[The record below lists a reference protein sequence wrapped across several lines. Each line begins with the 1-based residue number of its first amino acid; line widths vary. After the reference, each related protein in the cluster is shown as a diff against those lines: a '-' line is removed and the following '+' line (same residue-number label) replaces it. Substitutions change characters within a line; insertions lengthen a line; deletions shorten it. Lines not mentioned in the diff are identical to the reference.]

1 MTQHGHPPPPKGVAA
16 AKSKAKQAAEQS
28 GTAGL
33 TEAQMMALREKF
45 DLDGDQMLTLSEFKG
60 LARQVAQMQGH
71 PAPSYSVLEDIF
83 DEFDTDFTGKMGG
96 EEFNWAYAT
105 LQLKLKEEATKEAS
119 RIVKLSIDRASGRK
133 LGLSLDEKT
142 LEVKDVKSDGLVAEW
157 NYANPTRA
165 LQIGHKIKKVN
176 GKPGLAGYSEELMN
190 SSVPVLKI
198 EAVPSSH
205 MQKPPRFYTIRLDR
219 SSGGKLGMQLEQPSL
234 EIQNLAVGG
243 LACKWNQEHPKER
256 IRPGDSIV
264 RVNDK
269 DGMAGFKEVMMNPSV
284 LVLDVQ
290 IAPLSRYHEEDDEI
304 TSESSVLTDEEE
316 ALERYKVIIQA
327 MQELSEAEKKR
338 RANAEKRRLKA
349 IREGKDTLRKLEA
362 SSADFYR
369 QMASATLPEDLTVQA
384 EEERRRRLAIE
395 ESRRQEERPAS
406 SLLPKMPSYDLDD
419 ASSTPSGRSTF
430 ACPCCGRLFHVFM
443 EGGRYHAVVAHGVEL
458 HGQNLALL
466 PSPGPPAATGGRLAT
481 PAQALEPPEA
491 IWMALTPVD
500 RIQRYFGSEVVPW
513 AETWEAVVHFFGF
526 TVDDDPFLPFYSL
539 FVVFW
544 GMCFLR
550 SWDRHCAVQAW
561 HWNVHGVENRP
572 EHRAEFVG
580 ELRTSRVT
588 GQLHRYYPEGKRFLA
603 YALSV
608 SWISFCVMICS
619 LNLQGF
625 MEESVTSLEQIFYIA
640 PLARLADHGAIFD
653 PNQKE
658 YFGLLAFGPIVLHVF
673 AIMNLNKLYRSVAE
687 WLTEQEN
694 HELLEHHQ
702 SSLMA
707 KRFMFEAFDCY
718 IVLFYVGFVQQETF
732 ESYDKSCCVCMA
744 WTACGEWL
752 GQQDPGLCGEYPS
765 SRVELSW
772 SMWKGGQWLYQVEVS
787 RRRAF
792 VFQVL
797 ELISKRQLS
806 RKEMACQAD
815 GSCEKPKN
823 KGGGVVLLQGVKR
836 HGKVQEHLQSE
847 DEECTPLGG
856 DPYYPYFREC
866 CQGTKQCG
874 ELGRLVLRVSA
885 AQSRKHSC
893 NKKEKEDDCW
903 STTVQKCRPEST
915 TSEAEAKDGSA
926 VRDGLVRKEPRRL
939 KHMSEV
945 AMSTLLKA
953 EESRKEQG
961 VRGDLLNPMS
971 QDWSGWNLLECRDKT
986 STTVSTASTTTGPT
1000 TTWTGGTGPTPTVL
1014 TIMWSWNVFFGNTRY
1029 DAMDRMFKA
1038 HDVDIANLQ
1047 EKRNHGETN
1056 NKLANIA
1063 EASGYASV
1071 NEWKQPHDW
1080 CGYNFHKPDWGHA
1093 WATELEVPGSR
1104 GVCGAMMYKGDA
1116 KFCVWGLHPIQR
1128 NNNVKYAKESIK
1140 IAADAMKK
1148 CSEEY
1153 NAPSKLRSVKWGYP
1167 LTKHHVVGWI
1177 FLGDFNTL
1185 DWRGAQHELEKRTGW
1200 GWPLGGVAAALGGVW
1215 MVISSQIVGD
1225 GTCWLEQAHFL
1236 EALEVLDQPHYEQF
1250 DDFLEMVIEFGYVT
1264 LFASAFPLAA
1274 VVSLVS
1280 NLIELKS
1287 DMFKLA
1293 CVYQRPISHR
1303 MKSIGIWRQLLH
1315 IIAGISIITNVM
1327 IFVMSEQL
1335 ASWTPSLYREA
1346 SLEDVQQGRR
1356 RRCST
1361 VEPKGTT
1368 TKWRDMQTSLGG
1380 KKGHTNLT

>member
-1 MTQHGHPPPPKGVAA
+1 
-16 AKSKAKQAAEQS
+16 
-28 GTAGL
+28 
-33 TEAQMMALREKF
+33 
-45 DLDGDQMLTLSEFKG
+45 
-60 LARQVAQMQGH
+60 
-71 PAPSYSVLEDIF
+71 
-83 DEFDTDFTGKMGG
+83 
-96 EEFNWAYAT
+96 
-105 LQLKLKEEATKEAS
+105 
-119 RIVKLSIDRASGRK
+119 
-133 LGLSLDEKT
+133 
-142 LEVKDVKSDGLVAEW
+142 
-157 NYANPTRA
+157 
-165 LQIGHKIKKVN
+165 
-176 GKPGLAGYSEELMN
+176 
-190 SSVPVLKI
+190 
-198 EAVPSSH
+198 
-205 MQKPPRFYTIRLDR
+205 
-219 SSGGKLGMQLEQPSL
+219 
-234 EIQNLAVGG
+234 
-243 LACKWNQEHPKER
+243 
-256 IRPGDSIV
+256 
-264 RVNDK
+264 
-269 DGMAGFKEVMMNPSV
+269 
-284 LVLDVQ
+284 
-290 IAPLSRYHEEDDEI
+290 
-304 TSESSVLTDEEE
+304 
-316 ALERYKVIIQA
+316 
-327 MQELSEAEKKR
+327 
-338 RANAEKRRLKA
+338 
-349 IREGKDTLRKLEA
+349 
-362 SSADFYR
+362 
-369 QMASATLPEDLTVQA
+369 
-384 EEERRRRLAIE
+384 
-395 ESRRQEERPAS
+395 
-406 SLLPKMPSYDLDD
+406 
-419 ASSTPSGRSTF
+419 
-430 ACPCCGRLFHVFM
+430 
-443 EGGRYHAVVAHGVEL
+443 
-458 HGQNLALL
+458 
-466 PSPGPPAATGGRLAT
+466 
-481 PAQALEPPEA
+481 
-491 IWMALTPVD
+491 MALTPVD

-513 AETWEAVVHFFGF
+513 AETWEAVALYFAWLNHFTLWLVAPAAVGLLFYLRMHFFGF

-608 SWISFCVMICS
+608 ISFCVMICS

-718 IVLFYVGFVQQETF
+718 IVLFYVGFVQQDIRKLRQELLCLYGVDSLRRVF
-732 ESYDKSCCVCMA
+732 VESI
-744 WTACGEWL
+744 L
-752 GQQDPGLCGEYPS
+752 PL
-765 SRVELSW
+765 
-772 SMWKGGQWLYQVEVS
+772 
-787 RRRAF
+787 
-792 VFQVL
+792 VL

-806 RKEMACQAD
+806 RKAAELKRPERDMSREMACQAD

-874 ELGRLVLRVSA
+874 PYYQESWGGWSFEC
-885 AQSRKHSC
+885 KHSC
-893 NKKEKEDDCW
+893 NKKEKEDDCGCVPPEGW

-915 TSEAEAKDGSA
+915 TSEAEAKEC
-926 VRDGLVRKEPRRL
+926 RDKTSTTASTTSTSSKAAEADDCGCIPPEGWSTTVQKCRIESST
-939 KHMSEV
+939 SE
-945 AMSTLLKA
+945 A
-953 EESRKEQG
+953 EAK
-961 VRGDLLNPMS
+961 
-971 QDWSGWNLLECRDKT
+971 ECRDKT

-1014 TIMWSWNVFFGNTRY
+1014 TIMSWNVFFGNTRY

-1047 EKRNHGETN
+1047 ETN

-1153 NAPSKLRSVKWGYP
+1153 NAPS
-1167 LTKHHVVGWI
+1167 I

-1200 GWPLGGVAAALGGVW
+1200 GWQLAAKHDIDFIFIQTYPLKVGE
-1215 MVISSQIVGD
+1215 VISSQIVGD
-1225 GTCWLEQAHFL
+1225 GTCWPGFPPNNGISREWRSQAIHPAQGVAPTRGHFGVAFFEVQVVRRAMISGWSPVSVVAVNLIFTAKPLRLEQAHFL

-1346 SLEDVQQGRR
+1346 SLEDVQQGRLASAVDQAAGTADLVIRQGAGRYVIFFAAVLEHLVAVAVVVLMLAIPSTPDWVKCEIR
-1356 RRCST
+1356 RT
-1361 VEPKGTT
+1361 MHFK
-1368 TKWRDMQTSLGG
+1368 DMRAKAAADSR
-1380 KKGHTNLT
+1380 KS

>member
-1 MTQHGHPPPPKGVAA
+1 MESFPRPRYLLGFNN
-16 AKSKAKQAAEQS
+16 KA
-28 GTAGL
+28 
-33 TEAQMMALREKF
+33 
-45 DLDGDQMLTLSEFKG
+45 
-60 LARQVAQMQGH
+60 
-71 PAPSYSVLEDIF
+71 
-83 DEFDTDFTGKMGG
+83 
-96 EEFNWAYAT
+96 
-105 LQLKLKEEATKEAS
+105 
-119 RIVKLSIDRASGRK
+119 
-133 LGLSLDEKT
+133 
-142 LEVKDVKSDGLVAEW
+142 
-157 NYANPTRA
+157 
-165 LQIGHKIKKVN
+165 
-176 GKPGLAGYSEELMN
+176 SEELMPHVKEWLLEAGLQIDLDGLGAKVIGR
-190 SSVPVLKI
+190 SPFLVVSAERSALELEAERLGYIKPHRALRPHVKDQDYGKIEFEGQPDEWVKGYIGYEEHDFWLPCERVQLLRHRIEEVPAPKEQMKQLKVRHSTALAVSDRLLPALKI
-198 EAVPSSH
+198 AGLVDCMVP
-205 MQKPPRFYTIRLDR
+205 MDDDINDD
-219 SSGGKLGMQLEQPSL
+219 LG
-234 EIQNLAVGG
+234 
-243 LACKWNQEHPKER
+243 KER
-256 IRPGDSIV
+256 
-264 RVNDK
+264 
-269 DGMAGFKEVMMNPSV
+269 
-284 LVLDVQ
+284 
-290 IAPLSRYHEEDDEI
+290 
-304 TSESSVLTDEEE
+304 
-316 ALERYKVIIQA
+316 
-327 MQELSEAEKKR
+327 
-338 RANAEKRRLKA
+338 
-349 IREGKDTLRKLEA
+349 
-362 SSADFYR
+362 
-369 QMASATLPEDLTVQA
+369 
-384 EEERRRRLAIE
+384 
-395 ESRRQEERPAS
+395 
-406 SLLPKMPSYDLDD
+406 
-419 ASSTPSGRSTF
+419 RS
-430 ACPCCGRLFHVFM
+430 M
-443 EGGRYHAVVAHGVEL
+443 WK
-458 HGQNLALL
+458 
-466 PSPGPPAATGGRLAT
+466 
-481 PAQALEPPEA
+481 EA

-500 RIQRYFGSEVVPW
+500 RIQRYFGSEVALYFAWLNHFTLWLVAP
-513 AETWEAVVHFFGF
+513 AAVGLLFYLRMHFFGF

-608 SWISFCVMICS
+608 LVTSLMLAISFCVMICS

-718 IVLFYVGFVQQETF
+718 IVLFYVGFVQQDIRKLRQELLCLYGVDSLRRVF
-732 ESYDKSCCVCMA
+732 VESI
-744 WTACGEWL
+744 L
-752 GQQDPGLCGEYPS
+752 PL
-765 SRVELSW
+765 
-772 SMWKGGQWLYQVEVS
+772 
-787 RRRAF
+787 
-792 VFQVL
+792 VL

-806 RKEMACQAD
+806 RKAAELKRPERDMRKTLWAFAALAGAAVGSEEMACQAD

-874 ELGRLVLRVSA
+874 PYYQESWGGWSFEC
-885 AQSRKHSC
+885 KHSC
-893 NKKEKEDDCW
+893 NKKEKEDDCGCVPPEGW

-915 TSEAEAKDGSA
+915 TSEAEAKEC
-926 VRDGLVRKEPRRL
+926 RDKTSTTASTTSTSSKAAEADDCGCIPPEGWSTTVQKCRIESST
-939 KHMSEV
+939 SE
-945 AMSTLLKA
+945 A
-953 EESRKEQG
+953 EAK
-961 VRGDLLNPMS
+961 
-971 QDWSGWNLLECRDKT
+971 ECRDKT

-1014 TIMWSWNVFFGNTRY
+1014 TIMSWNVFFGNTRY

-1047 EKRNHGETN
+1047 ETN

-1153 NAPSKLRSVKWGYP
+1153 NAPS
-1167 LTKHHVVGWI
+1167 I

-1200 GWPLGGVAAALGGVW
+1200 GWQLAAKHDIDFIFIQTYPLKVGE
-1215 MVISSQIVGD
+1215 VISSQIVGD

-1346 SLEDVQQGRR
+1346 SLEDVQQGRLASAVDQAAGTADLVIRQGAGRYVIFFAAVLEHLVAVAVVVLMLAIPSTPDWVKCEIR
-1356 RRCST
+1356 RT
-1361 VEPKGTT
+1361 MHFK
-1368 TKWRDMQTSLGG
+1368 DMRAKAAADSR
-1380 KKGHTNLT
+1380 KS